1 MVVQLNSP
9 VRSRPSLFSDF
20 HKDMT
25 QNPISED
32 LAVKRDEEAVKESIK
47 NLILT
52 DRGERLMQPL
62 VGGNIRAMLFE
73 NNTPATIKI
82 IQETVK
88 ETIRIYEPRAT
99 LLDVIVQSSLDESTV
114 QVTIYFYINNI
125 EQPITLTVFL
135 ERTR

>member
-1 MVVQLNSP
+1 MVVQIVTP
-9 VRSRPSLFSDF
+9 VRKRQSLFADF
-20 HKDMT
+20 HKDLT

-62 VGGNIRAMLFE
+62 VGSNIRAMLFE
-73 NNTPATIKI
+73 NNTPSTIKM
-82 IQETVK
+82 IQDLIT
-88 ETIRIYEPRAT
+88 ETIQTYEPRAT
-99 LLDVIVQSSLDESTV
+99 LLDVVVQSSLDDSTV
-114 QVTIYFYINNI
+114 EVGIYFYINNV

>member
-1 MVVQLNSP
+1 VVVQIVTP
-9 VRSRPSLFSDF
+9 VRKRVSLFSDF
-20 HKDMT
+20 HKDLT
-25 QNPISED
+25 QNPITED
-32 LAVKRDEEAVKESIK
+32 LAVKRDEEAVKEAIK

-88 ETIRIYEPRAT
+88 ETINFYEPRAT

-114 QVTIYFYINNI
+114 EVAIYFYINNI

>member
-1 MVVQLNSP
+1 MVVQIVTP
-9 VRSRPSLFSDF
+9 IRKRVSLFSDF
-20 HKDMT
+20 HKDLT
-25 QNPISED
+25 QNPITED
-32 LAVKRDEEAVKESIK
+32 LAVKRDEEAVKEAIK

-73 NNTPATIKI
+73 NNTPSTIKI
-82 IQETVK
+82 IQESIK
-88 ETIRIYEPRAT
+88 ETINFYEPRAT

-114 QVTIYFYINNI
+114 EVGIYFYINNI

>member
-1 MVVQLNSP
+1 MVVQIVTP
-9 VRSRPSLFSDF
+9 IRKRVSLFSDF
-20 HKDMT
+20 HKDLT
-25 QNPISED
+25 QNPITED
-32 LAVKRDEEAVKESIK
+32 LAVKRDEEAVKEAIK

-73 NNTPATIKI
+73 NNTPSTIKI
-82 IQETVK
+82 IQESIK
-88 ETIRIYEPRAT
+88 ETINFYEPRAT
-99 LLDVIVQSSLDESTV
+99 LLDVVVQSSLDESTV
-114 QVTIYFYINNI
+114 EVAIYFYINNI

>member
-1 MVVQLNSP
+1 VVVQIVTP
-9 VRSRPSLFSDF
+9 VRKRVSLFSDF
-20 HKDMT
+20 HKDLT
-25 QNPISED
+25 QNPITED
-32 LAVKRDEEAVKESIK
+32 LAVKRDEEAVKEAIK

-73 NNTPATIKI
+73 NNTPSTIKI
-82 IQETVK
+82 IQESIK
-88 ETIRIYEPRAT
+88 ETINFYEPRAT
-99 LLDVIVQSSLDESTV
+99 LLDVVVQSSLDESTV
-114 QVTIYFYINNI
+114 EVAIYFYINNI

>member
-32 LAVKRDEEAVKESIK
+32 LAVKRDEEAVKEAIK

-88 ETIRIYEPRAT
+88 ETINFYEPRAT

-114 QVTIYFYINNI
+114 QVAIYFYINNI

>member
-1 MVVQLNSP
+1 MVVQLISP
-9 VRSRPSLFSDF
+9 VRSRQSLFSDF

-32 LAVKRDEEAVKESIK
+32 LALKRDEEAVKEAIK

-62 VGGNIRAMLFE
+62 VGGNIRATLFE

-88 ETIRIYEPRAT
+88 ETINFYEPRAT

-114 QVTIYFYINNI
+114 QVAIYFYINNI

>member
-1 MVVQLNSP
+1 MVVQIVTP
-9 VRSRPSLFSDF
+9 IRKRVSLFSDF
-20 HKDMT
+20 HKDLT
-25 QNPISED
+25 QNPITED
-32 LAVKRDEEAVKESIK
+32 LAVKRDEEAVKEAIK

-73 NNTPATIKI
+73 NNTPSTIKI
-82 IQETVK
+82 IQESVK
-88 ETIRIYEPRAT
+88 ETINFYEPRAT
-99 LLDVIVQSSLDESTV
+99 LLDVVVQSSLDESTV
-114 QVTIYFYINNI
+114 EVGIYFYINNI

>member
-1 MVVQLNSP
+1 MVVQIVTP
-9 VRSRPSLFSDF
+9 VRKRQSLFADF
-20 HKDMT
+20 HKDLT

-62 VGGNIRAMLFE
+62 VGSNIRAMLFE
-73 NNTPATIKI
+73 NNTPSTIKM
-82 IQETVK
+82 IQNLIT
-88 ETIRIYEPRAT
+88 ETIQTYEPRAT
-99 LLDVIVQSSLDESTV
+99 LLDVVVQSSLDDSTV
-114 QVTIYFYINNI
+114 EVGIYFYINNV

>member
-1 MVVQLNSP
+1 MVVQLISP
-9 VRSRPSLFSDF
+9 VRSRQSLFSDF
-20 HKDMT
+20 HKDLT
-25 QNPISED
+25 QNPITED
-32 LAVKRDEEAVKESIK
+32 LAVKRDEEAVKEAIK

-73 NNTPATIKI
+73 NNTPSTIKI
-82 IQETVK
+82 IQESIK
-88 ETIRIYEPRAT
+88 ETINFYEPRAT
-99 LLDVIVQSSLDESTV
+99 LLDVVVQSSLDESTV
-114 QVTIYFYINNI
+114 EVAIYFYINNI

>member
-1 MVVQLNSP
+1 MVVQIVTP
-9 VRSRPSLFSDF
+9 IRKRVSLFSDF
-20 HKDMT
+20 HKDLT
-25 QNPISED
+25 QNPITED
-32 LAVKRDEEAVKESIK
+32 LAVKRDEEAVKEAIK

-73 NNTPATIKI
+73 NNTPSTIKI
-82 IQETVK
+82 IQESIK
-88 ETIRIYEPRAT
+88 ETINFYEPRAT
-99 LLDVIVQSSLDESTV
+99 LLDVVVQSSLDESTV
-114 QVTIYFYINNI
+114 EVGIYFYINNI

>member
-1 MVVQLNSP
+1 MVVQLISP
-9 VRSRPSLFSDF
+9 VRSRQSLFSDF

-32 LAVKRDEEAVKESIK
+32 LALKRDEEAVKEAIK

-88 ETIRIYEPRAT
+88 ETINFYEPRAT

-114 QVTIYFYINNI
+114 QVAIYFYINNI

>member
-1 MVVQLNSP
+1 MVVQLVSP
-9 VRSRPSLFSDF
+9 VRKRQSLFSDF
-20 HKDMT
+20 HKDLT

-32 LAVKRDEEAVKESIK
+32 LAVKRDEEAVKEAIK

-62 VGGNIRAMLFE
+62 LGSNIRSMLFE
-73 NNTPATIKI
+73 NNTPSTIKI
-82 IQETVK
+82 IQELIK
-88 ETIRIYEPRAT
+88 ETIQTYEPRAT

-114 QVTIYFYINNI
+114 EVGIYFYINNV

>member
-1 MVVQLNSP
+1 MVVQIVTP
-9 VRSRPSLFSDF
+9 VRKRVSLFSDF
-20 HKDMT
+20 HKDLT
-25 QNPISED
+25 QNPITED
-32 LAVKRDEEAVKESIK
+32 LAVKRDEEAVKEAIK

-73 NNTPATIKI
+73 NNTPSTIKI
-82 IQETVK
+82 IQESIK
-88 ETIRIYEPRAT
+88 ETINFYEPRAT
-99 LLDVIVQSSLDESTV
+99 LLDVVVQSSLDESTV
-114 QVTIYFYINNI
+114 EVAIYFYINNI

>member
-1 MVVQLNSP
+1 MVVQIVTP
-9 VRSRPSLFSDF
+9 VRKRVSLFSDF
-20 HKDMT
+20 HKDLT
-25 QNPISED
+25 QNPITED
-32 LAVKRDEEAVKESIK
+32 LAVKRDEEAVKEAIK

-73 NNTPATIKI
+73 NNTPSTIKI
-82 IQETVK
+82 IQESIK
-88 ETIRIYEPRAT
+88 ETINFYEPRAT

-114 QVTIYFYINNI
+114 EVGIYFYINNI

>member
-1 MVVQLNSP
+1 MVVQIVTP
-9 VRSRPSLFSDF
+9 VRKRVSLFSDF
-20 HKDMT
+20 HKDLT
-25 QNPISED
+25 QNPITED
-32 LAVKRDEEAVKESIK
+32 LAVKRDEEAVKEAIK

-82 IQETVK
+82 IQESIK
-88 ETIRIYEPRAT
+88 ETINFYEPRAT

-114 QVTIYFYINNI
+114 EVAIYFYINNI

>member
-1 MVVQLNSP
+1 VVVQIVTP
-9 VRSRPSLFSDF
+9 VRKRVSLFSDF
-20 HKDMT
+20 HKDLT
-25 QNPISED
+25 QNPITED
-32 LAVKRDEEAVKESIK
+32 LAVKRDEEAVKEAIK

-73 NNTPATIKI
+73 NNTPSTIKI
-82 IQETVK
+82 IQESIK
-88 ETIRIYEPRAT
+88 ETINFYEPRAT

-114 QVTIYFYINNI
+114 EVAIYFYINNI

>member
-1 MVVQLNSP
+1 MVVQLISP
-9 VRSRPSLFSDF
+9 GRSRPSLFSDF

-32 LAVKRDEEAVKESIK
+32 LAVKRDEEAVKEAIK

-114 QVTIYFYINNI
+114 QVAIYFYINNV

>member
-1 MVVQLNSP
+1 MVVQIVTP
-9 VRSRPSLFSDF
+9 VRKRVSLFSDF
-20 HKDMT
+20 HKDLT
-25 QNPISED
+25 QNPITED
-32 LAVKRDEEAVKESIK
+32 LAVKRDEEAVKEAIK

-62 VGGNIRAMLFE
+62 VGGNIRAILFE

-88 ETIRIYEPRAT
+88 ETINFYEPRAT

-114 QVTIYFYINNI
+114 EVAIYFYINNI

>member
-1 MVVQLNSP
+1 MVVQLISP
-9 VRSRPSLFSDF
+9 VRSRQSLFSDF

-32 LAVKRDEEAVKESIK
+32 LAVKRDEEAVKEAIK

-82 IQETVK
+82 IQEIVK
-88 ETIRIYEPRAT
+88 ETIRVYEPRAT
-99 LLDVIVQSSLDESTV
+99 LIDVVVQSSLDESAV
-114 QVTIYFYINNI
+114 QIAIYFYINNI

>member
-1 MVVQLNSP
+1 MVVQLITP
-9 VRSRPSLFSDF
+9 VRKRVSLFSDF
-20 HKDMT
+20 HKDLT
-25 QNPISED
+25 QNPITED
-32 LAVKRDEEAVKESIK
+32 LAVKRDEETVKEAIK

-73 NNTPATIKI
+73 NNTPSTIKI
-82 IQETVK
+82 IQESIK
-88 ETIRIYEPRAT
+88 ETINFYEPRAT
-99 LLDVIVQSSLDESTV
+99 LLDVVVQSSLDESTV
-114 QVTIYFYINNI
+114 QVAIYFYINNI

>member
-1 MVVQLNSP
+1 MVVQIVTP
-9 VRSRPSLFSDF
+9 VRKRVSLFSDF
-20 HKDMT
+20 HKDLT
-25 QNPISED
+25 QNPITED
-32 LAVKRDEEAVKESIK
+32 LAVKRDEEAVKEAIK

-73 NNTPATIKI
+73 NNTPSTIKI
-82 IQETVK
+82 IQESIK
-88 ETIRIYEPRAT
+88 ETINFYEPRAT

-114 QVTIYFYINNI
+114 EVAIYFYINNI

>member
-1 MVVQLNSP
+1 VVVQIVTP
-9 VRSRPSLFSDF
+9 VRKRVSLFSDF
-20 HKDMT
+20 HKDLT
-25 QNPISED
+25 QNPITED
-32 LAVKRDEEAVKESIK
+32 LAVKRDEEAVKEAIK

-62 VGGNIRAMLFE
+62 VGGNIRAILFE

-88 ETIRIYEPRAT
+88 ETINFYEPRAT

-114 QVTIYFYINNI
+114 EVAIYFYINNI

>member
-1 MVVQLNSP
+1 MVVQIVTP
-9 VRSRPSLFSDF
+9 IRKRVSLFSDF
-20 HKDMT
+20 HKDLT
-25 QNPISED
+25 QNPITED
-32 LAVKRDEEAVKESIK
+32 LAVKRDEEAVKEAIK

-73 NNTPATIKI
+73 NNTPSTIKI
-82 IQETVK
+82 IQESIK
-88 ETIRIYEPRAT
+88 ETINFYEPRAT

-114 QVTIYFYINNI
+114 EVGIYFYINSV